1 MYVYIYIYMYT
12 LQLRG
17 KIPKRVEQIK
27 FLGKWYHEK
36 EELCSLY
43 NLCLKQKRIA
53 ALGEKKNRFRLNSM
67 GTKAC

>member
-1 MYVYIYIYMYT
+1 MYT

-53 ALGEKKNRFRLNSM
+53 ALGEKK
-67 GTKAC
+67 K